1 MKAIFKLLAVI
12 YLVCIVFRTKSH
24 PTFLYYEEKAN
35 QQKLAWDK
43 KLRKQKELNSKKY
56 KYDKRFK
63 KYKLNLT

>member
-24 PTFLYYEEKAN
+24 YTFLHYEEKAK
-35 QQKLAWDK
+35 QQKLAFDK
-43 KLRKQKELNSKKY
+43 KLREQSQLSSKKY

>member
-24 PTFLYYEEKAN
+24 YTFLGREEFLK
-35 QQKLAWDK
+35 QKLNK
-43 KLRKQKELNSKKY
+43 KLREQKELGSKKY